1 MFVKNKAG
9 HVHSVPDS
17 WKEPQRVDAFGKQLL
32 PSRLEEL
39 ALTEATKDE
48 ISAWKARHEPRA
60 TETPVTEAK

>member
-17 WKEPQRVDAFGKQLL
+17 WKEPQRVDQFGKALL

-39 ALTEATKDE
+39 ALTEASKDE
-48 ISAWKARHEPRA
+48 VAAWKARHEPA
-60 TETPVTEAK
+60 PQEAAGVAK